1 MPNANLSGDATERHY
16 QGPKMADIDHLGF
29 LLRNLKKLSYCIKPT
44 FNFQDDDG
52 RVCNNDEVEL
62 LLGLLQPVTLVATKK
77 TAEVLTF
84 EIADE
89 QFGRYDISQG
99 IDKKCLCKLLSL
111 SAILV
116 IGDFLQVFLLR
127 QLSTALL
134 YPA

>member
-1 MPNANLSGDATERHY
+1 
-16 QGPKMADIDHLGF
+16 MACSR
-29 LLRNLKKLSYCIKPT
+29 LL
-44 FNFQDDDG
+44 DDG

-89 QFGRYDISQG
+89 QFGLYDISQG

-134 YPA
+134 YPV